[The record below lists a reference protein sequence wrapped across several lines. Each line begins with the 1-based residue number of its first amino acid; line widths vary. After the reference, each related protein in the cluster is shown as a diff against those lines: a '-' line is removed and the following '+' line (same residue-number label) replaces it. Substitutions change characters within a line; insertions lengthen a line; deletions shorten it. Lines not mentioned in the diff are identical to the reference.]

1 MGFEQLRQEE
11 IARLDALVDD
21 GELTEEEA
29 VRQYE
34 DWEAG
39 YGDYMYDILRDRQM
53 FGDDY

>member
-21 GELTEEEA
+21 GEITEEEA
-29 VRQYE
+29 QRQYE